1 MARHGLRPRIVFRT
15 AGNEAVLSMVRAGLG
30 VAVLPRLSVHG
41 IDLRSD
47 PTLRLHQLRP
57 ALTPREVYLLWPA
70 GRSHSPLAARA
81 LRIAVEVAGRIARRL
96 SR

>member
-1 MARHGLRPRIVFRT
+1 VFRT

-41 IDLRSD
+41 VDLRSD

-57 ALTPREVYLLWPA
+57 ALTPREIYLLWPA
-70 GRSHSPLAARA
+70 GRTHAPLTARTV
-81 LRIAVEVAGRIARRL
+81 RIAVDVAGRIARRFA
-96 SR
+96 R